1 MSFPLFLALKYL
13 KPKRSVASVI
23 TVVSILGVMLG
34 VAVVIVV
41 RSVMTGFG
49 DIWEEKILDFKP
61 HVSLLPCEGNVISGE
76 DEIASRLRT
85 IPGVTCVTPEL
96 DTRVLLSHRGRV
108 LAPVILGVNGD
119 DFVRAYRVGAP
130 RAGTFDLSGDSIV
143 LGATAA
149 RTLGAWVGDEVTVYS
164 PKTLVA
170 KDEVF
175 LPVKWKVVGI
185 FSCGQHEY
193 DSGYVVASL
202 PNVRDLMGMEKGV
215 FAIHLK
221 TDCPTNDEKFGKLVD
236 DAVAR
241 SSSETRDSRETREAR
256 ETSEPRLRAVTWREA
271 DREIFNA
278 LAVEK
283 NMTALL
289 LSLISLVA
297 VFCVMNTLLVL
308 TVQKTPEIGLLKA
321 IGFRRM
327 EIMKVFMVHGMI
339 QCGIGIVL
347 GLLGS
352 WAILANLQNI
362 VEGLARLGVEVFP
375 ASVYG
380 LAAIPHR
387 LIASDIFWVVGLVLV
402 FGFLASFVPAMI
414 ASFKDPVKAL
424 NQ

>member
-23 TVVSILGVMLG
+23 TCVSVLGVMLG
-34 VAVVIVV
+34 VAVVIIV

-61 HVSLLPCEGNVISGE
+61 HVSLVPLQGNVISGE
-76 DEIASRLRT
+76 EALAERLRT
-85 IPGVTCVTPEL
+85 VPGVTCVTPEI
-96 DTRVLLSHRGRV
+96 DTRVLLSCRGRV
-108 LAPVILGVNGD
+108 LAPVILGVDGD
-119 DFVRAYRVGAP
+119 EFTRAYRIGAP
-130 RAGTFDLSGDSIV
+130 RAGSFNLDGDTIV

-149 RTLGAWVGDEVTVYS
+149 RTLGVWVGDDVTVYS

-175 LPVKWKVVGI
+175 LPVKWKVGGI

-202 PNVRDLMGMEKGV
+202 ANVRDLMGMEKGV
-215 FAIHLK
+215 FAIHVK
-221 TDCPTNDEKFGKLVD
+221 TDCPTGERFDKLLEDV
-236 DAVAR
+236 R
-241 SSSETRDSRETREAR
+241 RETGD
-256 ETSEPRLRAVTWREA
+256 RLRAVTWREA

-321 IGFRRM
+321 IGFTRR

-339 QCGIGIVL
+339 QCGLGIVL
-347 GLLGS
+347 GLAAS
-352 WAILANLQNI
+352 WAVLANLQNI
-362 VEGLARLGVEVFP
+362 VEWLARMGLEVFP

-387 LIASDIFWVVGLVLV
+387 LIVSDIFWVVGLVFA
-402 FGFLASFVPAMI
+402 FGLLASFIPALI
-414 ASFKDPVKAL
+414 ASLKDPVKAL

>member
-1 MSFPLFLALKYL
+1 MGFPLFLALKYL

-23 TVVSILGVMLG
+23 TFVSVLGVMLG
-34 VAVVIVV
+34 VAAVIIV

-61 HVSLLPCEGNVISGE
+61 HISLVPMGGNVVTGE
-76 DEIASRLRT
+76 DELAEAIRR
-85 IPGVTCVTPEL
+85 IPGVTCVTPEI
-96 DTRVLLSHRGRV
+96 DTRVLLSYRGRV
-108 LAPVILGVNGD
+108 LAPVILGVDGD

-130 RAGTFDLSGDSIV
+130 RAGTFDLSGDSLVI
-143 LGATAA
+143 GASAA
-149 RTLGAWVGDEVTVYS
+149 RSLGVWVGDEVTVYS
-164 PKTLVA
+164 PKTLVS
-170 KDEVF
+170 DGEVF
-175 LPVKWKVVGI
+175 LPVKWKVAGV

-193 DSGYVVASL
+193 DSGYAVASL
-202 PNVRDLMGMEKGV
+202 PNVRDLMGMERGV
-215 FAIHLK
+215 FAIHVK
-221 TDCPTNDEKFGKLVD
+221 TDCPTDPVKFDAISGQIA
-236 DAVAR
+236 AVA
-241 SSSETRDSRETREAR
+241 
-256 ETSEPRLRAVTWREA
+256 PNLRRISWREA

-321 IGFRRM
+321 LGFGRM
-327 EIMKVFMVHGMI
+327 QIMKVFMVHGMI
-339 QCGIGIVL
+339 QCGLGIVL
-347 GLLGS
+347 GLLVS
-352 WAILANLQNI
+352 WAVLANLQNI
-362 VEGLARLGVEVFP
+362 VEWLAKMGLEVFP

-387 LIASDIFWVVGLVLV
+387 FIVSDMFWVVGLVFA
-402 FGFLASFVPAMI
+402 FGLLASFLPALF
-414 ASFKDPVKAL
+414 ASLKDPVKAL

>member
-1 MSFPLFLALKYL
+1 MNFPLFLALKYL

-23 TVVSILGVMLG
+23 TCVSVLGVMLG
-34 VAVVIVV
+34 VAVVIIV

-61 HVSLLPCEGNVISGE
+61 HVSLVPVQGNVISGE
-76 DEIASRLRT
+76 DEIAARLRQV
-85 IPGVTCVTPEL
+85 PGVTCVTPEI

-108 LAPVILGVNGD
+108 LAPVILGVDGD
-119 DFVRAYRVGAP
+119 EFTRAYRIGAP
-130 RAGTFDLSGDSIV
+130 RAGTFDLTGDSIV

-149 RTLGAWVGDEVTVYS
+149 RTLGVWVGDEVVVYS

-202 PNVRDLMGMEKGV
+202 ANVRDLMGMEKGV
-215 FAIHLK
+215 FAIHVK
-221 TDCPTNDEKFGKLVD
+221 TQYPTDPERFGQLVD
-236 DAVAR
+236 ECVAR
-241 SSSETRDSRETREAR
+241 SSSGSSDSREASASSETR
-256 ETSEPRLRAVTWREA
+256 TPDLRAITWREA

-321 IGFRRM
+321 IGFGRL

-339 QCGIGIVL
+339 QCGLGIVL
-347 GLLGS
+347 GLCAS
-352 WAILANLQNI
+352 WAVLSNLQNI
-362 VEGLARLGVEVFP
+362 VEWLARMGLEVFP

-387 LIASDIFWVVGLVLV
+387 LIVSDIFWVVALVLV

-414 ASFKDPVKAL
+414 ASLKDPVRAL
-424 NQ
+424 NN

>member
-1 MSFPLFLALKYL
+1 MTFPLFLALKYL

-23 TVVSILGVMLG
+23 TCVSILGVMLG
-34 VAVVIVV
+34 VTVVIVV

-61 HVSLLPCEGNVISGE
+61 HISLVPQSGNVISGE
-76 DEIASRLRT
+76 TAVAERLRA
-85 IPGVTCVTPEL
+85 IPGVTCVTPEI
-96 DTRVLLSHRGRV
+96 DTRVLLSYRGRV
-108 LAPVILGVNGD
+108 LAPVILGVDGNE
-119 DFVRAYRVGAP
+119 FARAYRVGAP
-130 RAGTFDLSGDSIV
+130 VAGTFDLDGDSII

-149 RTLGAWVGDEVTVYS
+149 RTLGVWVGDEVTVYS

-175 LPVKWKVVGI
+175 LPVKWKVSGI

-202 PNVRDLMGMEKGV
+202 ANVRDLMGMEKGV

-221 TDCPTNDEKFGKLVD
+221 TDCPTDPEKFGHLVEE
-236 DAVAR
+236 AVDR
-241 SSSETRDSRETREAR
+241 SSSGS
-256 ETSEPRLRAVTWREA
+256 SGSRLRAITWREA

-347 GLLGS
+347 GLLAS
-352 WAILANLQNI
+352 WAVLANLQNI
-362 VEGLARLGVEVFP
+362 VEWLAHMGVEVFP

-387 LIASDIFWVVGLVLV
+387 LIVSDIFWVVGLVLV
-402 FGFLASFVPAMI
+402 FGFLASFIPAMI
-414 ASFKDPVKAL
+414 ASFKDPVRAL

>member
-1 MSFPLFLALKYL
+1 
-13 KPKRSVASVI
+13 
-23 TVVSILGVMLG
+23 MLG

-61 HVSLLPCEGNVISGE
+61 HISLVPQSGNVISGE
-76 DEIASRLRT
+76 TAVAERLRA
-85 IPGVTCVTPEL
+85 IPGVTCVTPEI
-96 DTRVLLSHRGRV
+96 DTRVLLSCRGRV
-108 LAPVILGVNGD
+108 LAPVILGVDGD
-119 DFVRAYRVGAP
+119 EFVRAYRVGAP
-130 RAGTFDLSGDSIV
+130 VAGTFDLDGDSII

-149 RTLGAWVGDEVTVYS
+149 RTLGVWVGDEVTVYS

-175 LPVKWKVVGI
+175 LPVKWKVSGI

-202 PNVRDLMGMEKGV
+202 ANVRDLMGMEKGV
-215 FAIHLK
+215 FAIHVK
-221 TDCPTNDEKFGKLVD
+221 TDCPTDPEKFGHLVEE
-236 DAVAR
+236 AVAR
-241 SSSETRDSRETREAR
+241 SSSGS
-256 ETSEPRLRAVTWREA
+256 SGSRLRAITWREA

-347 GLLGS
+347 GLLAS
-352 WAILANLQNI
+352 WAVLANLQNI
-362 VEGLARLGVEVFP
+362 VEWLAHMGVEVFP

-387 LIASDIFWVVGLVLV
+387 LIVSDIFWVVGLVLV
-402 FGFLASFVPAMI
+402 FGFLASFIPAMI
-414 ASFKDPVKAL
+414 ASFKDPVRAL